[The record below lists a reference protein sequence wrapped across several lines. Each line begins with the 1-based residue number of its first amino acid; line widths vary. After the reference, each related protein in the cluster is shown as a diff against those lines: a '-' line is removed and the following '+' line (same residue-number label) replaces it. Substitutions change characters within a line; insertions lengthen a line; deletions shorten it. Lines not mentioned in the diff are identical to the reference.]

1 MPQWVAFCTARENLK
16 STGTVSVHADNVDI
30 QAASLASLLPWHRV
44 RPCPA
49 IYFKP
54 ANTHALCLTPV
65 SRAQNTNPGRTMGEK
80 KKQRSQD
87 DRRHRHANPLVVF
100 LFRRGRHT
108 KDALAVQSARPEGI
122 SVEVYHSRST
132 IWKSHVSMYTRTHTL
147 PWHPLLV
154 KSSQFIQSDVPF
166 WPSSAL

>member
-65 SRAQNTNPGRTMGEK
+65 SRAQNTNPGRTMGK
-80 KKQRSQD
+80 KKNREAKMIDVTATPTPWSFFSLGGADTPRMLRSSNQLCL
-87 DRRHRHANPLVVF
+87 RAFPW
-100 LFRRGRHT
+100 
-108 KDALAVQSARPEGI
+108 K
-122 SVEVYHSRST
+122 ST
-132 IWKSHVSMYTRTHTL
+132 IRALLFGNPMYRCILVHTL
-147 PWHPLLV
+147 CHGILYL
-154 KSSQFIQSDVPF
+154 
-166 WPSSAL
+166 